1 MRVNVIGSGYMG
13 KQISSLLAIIGFDVL
28 IWQKNNSNLKD
39 DINKEIKKIGKILK
53 IKSSG
58 SIEITSDL
66 KKLENYLTIET
77 VIESLKIKKE
87 IFETLNYK
95 KNLFS
100 NTSSIKLSSIGT
112 NINGLHFM
120 NPVTIKLI
128 ELCKIGNFDENKLN
142 HIITEL
148 KKISYEILNVA
159 DSPGFFVNKILFKDI
174 SFFFYLLEKEK
185 KKIEEINKIFAE
197 RKLSDN
203 LKKEFRK
210 TDPLKLI
217 NRIGVDTCLNILINL
232 NKYDNQYYVPKMLK
246 DSVDLKVLG
255 NKNKT
260 QFKIL

>member
-1 MRVNVIGSGYMG
+1 MRINIIGSGYMG
-13 KQISSLLAIIGFDVL
+13 KQISSLLTIIGFDVL
-28 IWQKNNSNLKD
+28 IWQKNYNNLKD
-39 DINKEIKKIGKILK
+39 DINKEIRKVEKVLK

-58 SIEITSDL
+58 SIEIVNDL
-66 KKLENYLTIET
+66 KKLENNVTIET

-87 IFETLNYK
+87 IFESLNYK
-95 KNLFS
+95 ENLFS
-100 NTSSIKLSSIGT
+100 NTSSIKLSNIGA
-112 NINGLHFM
+112 NINGFHFM

-142 HIITEL
+142 PIISEL
-148 KKISYEILNVA
+148 KKISYEILSVV
-159 DSPGFFVNKILFKDI
+159 DSPGYVVNKILFKDI

-185 KKIEEINKIFAE
+185 FKIDDIKKIY
-197 RKLSDN
+197 LSD
-203 LKKEFRK
+203 LKK

-232 NKYDNQYYVPKMLK
+232 NKYDNQYYVPKMLQE
-246 DSVDLKVLG
+246 SVDLNILG